1 MTRFG
6 ALLTLGL
13 LLGCGGDAARAPLR
27 VAAAASLTD
36 VLEPIAERFE
46 RSSGTHVELRF
57 GGSSTLARQIE
68 DGAPTDVF
76 VSADSRW
83 VTELIEHGLGRD
95 RQTFATNR
103 LVVIVP
109 ANASETPRGLRG
121 LTTLEHLAVAGPEI
135 PAGAHA
141 RLALASEGML
151 DALTARIV
159 SAPDVRGALAWVAS
173 GEAEVGMVYAT
184 DARVEPRVRVAF
196 VIAPNAD
203 DPIVYEAIA
212 IGADDDAAAFV
223 RFLRSEEAQRALAD
237 AGFGPAP

>member
-1 MTRFG
+1 MARK
-6 ALLTLGL
+6 GL
-13 LLGCGGDAARAPLR
+13 LLVIALVLGCGADATRGPLR

-46 RSSGTHVELRF
+46 QSTGTDVELRF

-76 VSADSRW
+76 VSADPRW
-83 VTELIEHGLGRD
+83 VTELLGRDLGRD
-95 RQTFATNR
+95 RQTFATNV

-109 ANASETPRGLRG
+109 AEAEDAPRDLAE
-121 LTTLEHLAVAGPEI
+121 LAALPHLALAGAEV

-141 RLALASEGML
+141 RRALEREHVL
-151 DALTARIV
+151 DAVGPRIV

-173 GEAEVGMVYAT
+173 GEADAGLVYAT

-196 VIAPNAD
+196 EIETSAA
-203 DPIVYEAIA
+203 DPIVYEALA
-212 IGADDDAAAFV
+212 LGPDDASAFL
-223 RFLRSEEAQRALAD
+223 RFLGSDEAQRALQD
-237 AGFGPAP
+237 AGFGPPP